1 MAPSDQPGWRVGGE
15 GAAALHAGPG
25 IKGSSGRQKAQ
36 PWPALPPRESAAVP
50 SKIFFLRHIPW
61 GTASVPA
68 AARVHVHTAAGRA
81 PAMSGARPGD
91 RCPPR
96 GLDQQCP
103 AHPPRPPACVGK
115 CHFIPSIPSGSGRN
129 SRQLNADLSQELSC
143 VSLAQDASTRR
154 GMPSPI
160 SQGTKQNPEAQRSG
174 LPRLLQLVQSRGG
187 TDSRAL
193 SPPASSRSTV
203 GSELQ
208 SPPEI
213 FIARRTKAIT
223 RQSGDMCRRHH
234 YLPDAFSP

>member
-103 AHPPRPPACVGK
+103 AQPPPPGMRGEVSLHSFNPFRLRKKLTTTECR
-115 CHFIPSIPSGSGRN
+115 SIP
-129 SRQLNADLSQELSC
+129 
-143 VSLAQDASTRR
+143 
-154 GMPSPI
+154 
-160 SQGTKQNPEAQRSG
+160 GTKLCIS
-174 LPRLLQLVQSRGG
+174 
-187 TDSRAL
+187 
-193 SPPASSRSTV
+193 SP
-203 GSELQ
+203 GC
-208 SPPEI
+208 
-213 FIARRTKAIT
+213 FYKA
-223 RQSGDMCRRHH
+223 G
-234 YLPDAFSP
+234 YA